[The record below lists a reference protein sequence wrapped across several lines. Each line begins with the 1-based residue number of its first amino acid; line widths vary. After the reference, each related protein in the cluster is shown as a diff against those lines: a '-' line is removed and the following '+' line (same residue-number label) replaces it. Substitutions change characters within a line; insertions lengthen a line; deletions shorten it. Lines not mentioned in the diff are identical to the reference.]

1 MAGADGKSNT
11 MEVYP
16 RAWQAPDGRCDMGP
30 RAAGYRQP
38 LPPLTTAKVSHVSE
52 PRYQFSISVQVRYL
66 PDQSDPSAAQYAFA
80 YTVTIV
86 NTGKVAAQLISRH
99 WTIRD
104 EQDEVVEVKG
114 LGVVGQQPFLKPG
127 EKFEYTSG
135 SRIATP
141 IGTMEGSYFFVA
153 EDGHRFDQPI
163 AAFTLAVPRTL
174 H

>member
-1 MAGADGKSNT
+1 M
-11 MEVYP
+11 
-16 RAWQAPDGRCDMGP
+16 
-30 RAAGYRQP
+30 
-38 LPPLTTAKVSHVSE
+38 SE

-66 PDQSDPSAAQYAFA
+66 PDQSDPSASQFAFA

-99 WTIRD
+99 WIIRD
-104 EQDEVVEVKG
+104 EQDEIVEVKG
-114 LGVVGQQPFLKPG
+114 LGVVGQQPFLKSG

-163 AAFTLAVPRTL
+163 APFTLAVPRTL